1 MSTLNFI
8 LRQDM
13 ASIFFQGEAPITIQA
28 EHPNFSRIVRVLQ
41 DAQAKVEEKIT
52 ELRSLV
58 SMKAIIPTDEK
69 LVVRGGKLFY
79 RGKPVPEG
87 VSRQFIAAFRE
98 GGDVRAIA
106 RFIMRMFDNPNP
118 SSVEQLYEFIDH
130 NAMMITEDGCFL
142 GYKAVRS
149 NFMDKHTGTISN
161 RPGETVSM
169 SRAACDDRRNVTCS
183 SGLHIAA
190 LDYARNF
197 GGSGSPIVICKI
209 DPKDVVSVPNDY
221 HNQKMRVCRYEV
233 IGVFDKDTDK
243 PIFEKT
249 VIEEKDLET
258 DKLIG
263 NTVKAGD
270 EVTWS
275 ANGVERTGTIFSLV
289 LAGADAHKMV
299 KQEDEKHGRLRF
311 KPIEDFHRVLIRATG
326 VWYILPLARLEKKVS
341 SEAKKPALGPLPAE
355 EILAPLTKGNRVEW
369 SSIVGGVEHRFTGQV
384 RGMIPAGK
392 SAMNTKKVPM
402 SLVAAGNLFR
412 YQVRFDQDIHPHADR
427 VLVAVERE
435 DGKTYYYA
443 PLRAKV
449 RIVR

>member
-13 ASIFFQGEAPITIQA
+13 ASIFFQGEAPITIRT
-28 EHPNFSRIVRVLQ
+28 EHPNFERIVRVLQ

-58 SMKAIIPTDEK
+58 SLKSIIPTDEK

-87 VSRQFIAAFRE
+87 VSRQFLLAFRE
-98 GGDVRAIA
+98 GGDTRAIA
-106 RFIMRMFDNPNP
+106 RFIMRMFDNPNA
-118 SSVEQLYEFIDH
+118 SSVEQLYEFINH
-130 NAMMITEDGCFL
+130 NEMMITEDGCFL
-142 GYKAVRS
+142 GYKSVRGD
-149 NFMDKHTGTISN
+149 FKDKYTGTLSN
-161 RPGETVSM
+161 QPGQIVSM
-169 SRAACDDRRNVTCS
+169 SRSDCDDRRNVTCS
-183 SGLHIAA
+183 HGLHIAA

-197 GGSGSPIVICKI
+197 GGQGSPIVICKI

-221 HNQKMRVCRYEV
+221 NNQKMRVCRYEV
-233 IGVFDKDTDK
+233 IGVFDKGTDK

-249 VIEEKDLET
+249 VIDDQDLET

-263 NTVKAGD
+263 NTVKAGT

-275 ANGVERTGTIFSLV
+275 ANGVVRTGTVFSLV
-289 LAGADAHKMV
+289 MAGENAHKMV
-299 KQEDEKHGRLRF
+299 EQEDKEHGRLRF
-311 KPIEDFHRVLIRATG
+311 NPIEEFHRVLIRSSGA
-326 VWYILPLARLEKKVS
+326 WYILPLARLEKKKA
-341 SEAKKPALGPLPAE
+341 SEAAPAPVVRHAE
-355 EILAPLTKGNRVEW
+355 EILDVVKKGDRVEW
-369 SSIVGGVEHRFTGQV
+369 SSIVGGVEHRFTGLARSV
-384 RGMIPAGK
+384 IPAGK
-392 SAMNTKKVPM
+392 SAMDTKKVPM
-402 SLVAAGNLFR
+402 SLVAAGKLFR

-427 VLVAVERE
+427 VLVAVERD
-435 DGKTYYYA
+435 DGRTNYYA